1 MYETTQVTYG
11 EGTIT
16 VTMSSESTTEVAA
29 PDIRFGSYENAVRAC
44 FTEKELEA
52 ISGGENAEVS
62 FSFLMS
68 DEIKDTSK
76 LPLFEEAIEK
86 ESKELGTLHQGV
98 FFDVDA
104 SKAVGFE
111 EPEALGSFYEDV
123 EMQYD
128 IPLFLVTGDREY
140 FILTEEMGV
149 CNLEQDTDIDADT
162 LTVST
167 RDIGTSLLLYQTQ
180 NESLVPTKEK
190 LQIKSQHLFAAG
202 IIVLVL
208 AWILIDRRHRKVRN

>member
-29 PDIRFGSYENAVRAC
+29 PDIRFGSYENAARAC

-68 DEIKDTSK
+68 DEIKDTGK

-104 SKAVGFE
+104 SKTVGFE
-111 EPEALGSFYEDV
+111 EPEALDGFYEDV

-149 CNLEQDTDIDADT
+149 CNLERDTDIDADT

-167 RDIGTSLLLYQTQ
+167 HDIGTSLLLYQTQ

-208 AWILIDRRHRKVRN
+208 TWILIDRRHRKVRD